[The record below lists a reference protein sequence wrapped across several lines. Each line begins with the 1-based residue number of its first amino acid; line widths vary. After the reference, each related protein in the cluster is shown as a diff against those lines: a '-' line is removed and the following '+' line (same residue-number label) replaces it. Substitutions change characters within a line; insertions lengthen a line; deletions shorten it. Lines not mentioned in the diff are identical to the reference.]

1 MLYQHSFF
9 VLVSQFHALKDVQAT
24 LIVLKKIINSFAK
37 AKMVS
42 QTDACN
48 SIDVDI
54 PIINLNIL
62 CCFHIIKCSVN
73 LYESAV
79 VQSTICPSAPVALR
93 SQT

>member
-1 MLYQHSFF
+1 MLYQRPFF
-9 VLVSQFHALKDVQAT
+9 VLVSRVKGCVGDINSV
-24 LIVLKKIINSFAK
+24 KKIINSFAK